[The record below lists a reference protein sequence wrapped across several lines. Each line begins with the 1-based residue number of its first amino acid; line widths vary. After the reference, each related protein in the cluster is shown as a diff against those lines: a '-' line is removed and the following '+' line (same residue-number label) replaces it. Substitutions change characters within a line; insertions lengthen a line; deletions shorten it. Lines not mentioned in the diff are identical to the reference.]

1 MRLEAITLHGFK
13 SFAEK
18 TVVKILPG
26 ITGIV
31 GPNGC
36 GKSNLGDA
44 VRWALGEQSAKSLRG
59 EKMEYLIFHGTGS
72 RKPVGLAEVELL
84 FSNDGTLSVPWSEI
98 AVARRLYRTGESE
111 YLLNKQPTR
120 LRDILDM
127 FAGTGANPRA
137 YSVMDQ
143 DKLNHVLTAKPHER
157 RVFIEEAAGIARY
170 KQQRTET
177 QGKLDAAR
185 QNLVRVRD
193 VMDEVRRQLGS
204 LERQA
209 RKAQQYKALQGERRE
224 LALTLVA
231 ADFAG
236 LTVRAEA
243 LAQELTR
250 LGDAERAVR
259 ARLAGLAAREAG
271 QREQL
276 QASEHRLADLRQSV
290 QKIQGE
296 LERLLERREQMG
308 VQLQELAE
316 DAVRIEQEVRLATER
331 LETIVTERETA
342 LAGLAEAEHLRGERG
357 ADVEALQAEVEGH
370 RAGLAGERD
379 RLEALRLEQVRVAAE
394 RVDLMR
400 QAGELRERQ
409 AQLGRRRGRLAQE
422 LAEAQAEMQ
431 RLTGERA
438 ALESARDLAVSEL
451 SSLAAERERLA
462 EALADRES
470 RLAEAEGRLAQA
482 RLDLASRSSS
492 RDAVRELEVAREGY
506 GAGVRAVFAET
517 GAPAISGVVGTV
529 ADLLEVEPGLER
541 PVEAVLGERLQWV
554 VVERFEHAR
563 AAVAWLREQGSGSA
577 TFVPLEPLAADRTG
591 AAREVPPASPQAHAA
606 GSPELRWATD
616 HVNARAPGLVQ
627 YLLGQVAVVEH
638 LDAAEALWRRNG
650 VVATYV
656 TPAGEVLSPTGRL
669 RGGSEAAAPP
679 QALLTR
685 KRQLRDLEAEVGR
698 LTQTVDAGQA
708 AVAALGAEVA
718 TLRARLSGLE
728 QSVRARQADHLA
740 GEKDL
745 EQSVRE
751 HERVHR
757 HLETLGAESRQV
769 GDEAAETESL
779 LARLAQHIQAASDA
793 ETRHDA
799 VMAAVRAAIEG
810 GQETETALVAR
821 LTAGRVELAGIVE
834 RAEALGRELSRLDEM
849 EADFSARIEQG
860 RQRQGHFGERRAW
873 LAAERERTDASA
885 REVALERDRRE
896 EEARRAGEE
905 HQALADGL
913 RALEED
919 TRAAQSEASRL
930 VAGIHELELK
940 ATEGRVR
947 REELAQEAYRTY
959 GVEAARLPE
968 LHDPDRDLGAVRERL
983 AELEA
988 RLEAIGPVNLVADE
1002 EYRELDERLTFLRA
1016 QHDDLTGSIKD
1027 LEKALRGMTRTAQE
1041 RFSQAF
1047 EEINRHFGEIFGRL
1061 FEGGRAELRLVE
1073 AEEGGDPLDTGVE
1086 LMAQPRGKRLQ
1097 AVSLMS
1103 GGERALTGLALLFA
1117 IFYFRPSPFCVL
1129 DEVDAPLDDANIHR
1143 FLRVLRELTSQTQFL
1158 VITHN
1163 RHTMEAADI
1172 LYGVTM
1178 EEPGLSKVVSVNL
1191 AAAVAATTPAREQP
1205 APVS

>member
-13 SFAEK
+13 SFGEK
-18 TVVKILPG
+18 TTVKVLPG

-36 GKSNLGDA
+36 GKSNISEA

-59 EKMEYLIFHGTGS
+59 QKMEDLIFHGNSS
-72 RKPVGLAEVELL
+72 RKGVGLAEVVLS

-98 AVARRLYRTGESE
+98 GVARRLYRTGESE
-111 YLLNKQPTR
+111 YLLNGQPSR
-120 LRDILDM
+120 LRDILDL

-170 KQQRTET
+170 KQQRNET

-193 VMDEVRRQLGS
+193 VMDEVKRQLGS

-209 RKAQQYKALQGERRE
+209 RKAQQYKALQSERRE
-224 LALTLVA
+224 LGLSLMA

-236 LTVRAEA
+236 LTAQAEA
-243 LAQELTR
+243 FAQELTQLR
-250 LGDAERAVR
+250 DGEQGVR
-259 ARLAGLAAREAG
+259 AQLSGLAAREG
-271 QREQL
+271 RQREIL
-276 QASEHRLADLRQSV
+276 QSSEHKLSDLRQSV

-316 DAVRIEQEVRLATER
+316 EAARLQAEAQAASER
-331 LETIVTERETA
+331 LGAIVGERDA
-342 LAGLAEAEHLRGERG
+342 AQAALAEAERLGVERG
-357 ADVEALQAEVEGH
+357 ASVAALEADVERH
-370 RAGLAGERD
+370 RSGLAGERD

-409 AQLGRRRGRLAQE
+409 AQLGRRSERLAQE
-422 LAEAQAEMQ
+422 LADAQAEAE
-431 RLTGERA
+431 RLTGQRA
-438 ALESARDLAVSEL
+438 VLETARDLAVSEL
-451 SSLAAERERLA
+451 SSLSVERERLA
-462 EALADRES
+462 ETLADRS
-470 RLAEAEGRLAQA
+470 GRLTEAEQALAQA
-482 RLDLASRSSS
+482 RVDLAARSSS
-492 RDAVRELEVAREGY
+492 RDALRELEIAREGY
-506 GAGVRAVFAET
+506 GAGVRAIFEGGGSAL
-517 GAPAISGVVGTV
+517 AGVVGTV

-541 PVEAVLGERLQWV
+541 AVEAVLGDRLQWV

-563 AAVAWLREQGSGSA
+563 AAVAWLHERGTGSA
-577 TFVPLEPLAADRTG
+577 TFLPLERLAEEHGHGGPHD
-591 AAREVPPASPQAHAA
+591 ASPADTSHLKWVT
-606 GSPELRWATD
+606 S
-616 HVNARAPGLVQ
+616 HVGGRTVSLVHH
-627 YLLGQVAVVEH
+627 LLGQVAVVEH
-638 LDAAEALWRRNG
+638 LDQAEALWRRNG

-669 RGGSEAAAPP
+669 RGGAESAAAP
-679 QALLTR
+679 QSLLTR
-685 KRQLRDLEAEVGR
+685 KRQLRELEDEVSR
-698 LTQTVDAGQA
+698 LAATLDAQQA
-708 AVAALGAEVA
+708 IAASLAAEVA
-718 TLRARLSGLE
+718 TLRARLGGLE
-728 QSVRARQADHLA
+728 QSVQARQAERVSS
-740 GEKDL
+740 EKDL

-757 HLETLGAESRQV
+757 HVETIGAEARQV
-769 GDEAAETESL
+769 SGEAVETEGL
-779 LARLAQHIQAASDA
+779 LARLTQHIDAAREA
-793 ETRHDA
+793 ETRHET
-799 VMAAVRAAIEG
+799 VMATLRSTI
-810 GQETETALVAR
+810 ETAQESETTLVAR
-821 LTAGRVELAGIVE
+821 LTSARVDLAGTVE
-834 RAEALGRELSRLDEM
+834 RAEALRRELGRLDQM
-849 EADFSARIEQG
+849 EADFTTRIEQA
-860 RQRQGHFGERRAW
+860 RQRQAQLEERRAW
-873 LAAERERTDASA
+873 VGAERERTDAAA
-885 REVALERDRRE
+885 RDIALERDRRE
-896 EEARRAGEE
+896 DEARQAGER
-905 HQALADGL
+905 HQGLTDEL

-919 TRAAQSEASRL
+919 TRAVQGQLNRL
-930 VAGIHELELK
+930 VGAIHDIELK

-959 GVEAARLPE
+959 GVDGETLLAR
-968 LHDPDRDLGAVRERL
+968 HDPARDFDAIRERL
-983 AELEA
+983 GELDTK
-988 RLEAIGPVNLVADE
+988 LEAIGPVNLVADE
-1002 EYRELDERLTFLRA
+1002 EYRELDERLTFLRT

-1027 LEKALRGMTRTAQE
+1027 LEKALRGMTRTAQD
-1041 RFSQAF
+1041 RFTQAF
-1047 EEINRHFGEIFGRL
+1047 DEINRHFGEIFQRL

-1163 RHTMEAADI
+1163 RKTMEAADI

-1178 EEPGLSKVVSVNL
+1178 EEPGLSKLVSVNL
-1191 AAAVAATTPAREQP
+1191 SAAVAAVTA
-1205 APVS
+1205 AL